1 MTYICPDSHTC
12 SLGALGTLAWGV
24 GSTECE
30 HALATNTLIK
40 KKPKLMRINI
50 EGKLSTGVTSKDIVL
65 HLISKFGSNGAKG
78 HAVEFSGSAIT
89 DLEIESR
96 LTLCNMAVEFGAMTG
111 MIAPDKK
118 TFAYLEGK
126 TFSPKG
132 NDFIAAIEQ
141 WQNLKSDRDAK
152 FCLLYTSPSPRDS

>member
-1 MTYICPDSHTC
+1 MGKRLIGSVGLAPGSDSGFDLFDLDDPKQGIVHVVSPEQGIALPGMTYICPDSHTC

-65 HLISKFGSNGAKG
+65 HLISKFGSN
-78 HAVEFSGSAIT
+78 
-89 DLEIESR
+89 
-96 LTLCNMAVEFGAMTG
+96 
-111 MIAPDKK
+111 
-118 TFAYLEGK
+118 
-126 TFSPKG
+126 
-132 NDFIAAIEQ
+132 
-141 WQNLKSDRDAK
+141 NL
-152 FCLLYTSPSPRDS
+152 